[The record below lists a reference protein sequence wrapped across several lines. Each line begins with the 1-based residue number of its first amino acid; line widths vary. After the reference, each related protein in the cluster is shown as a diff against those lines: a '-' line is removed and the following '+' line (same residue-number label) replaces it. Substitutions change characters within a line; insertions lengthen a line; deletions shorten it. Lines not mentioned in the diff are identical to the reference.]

1 MILLKKLSGV
11 FLILTLLL
19 SGIPPLNAM
28 SRSTKIDSTCTVQV
42 PCRNFDTMLSDLG
55 KAKIEHQQYKNLQTS
70 YHTASTDRDLAKE
83 YAEKQ
88 RLEAEKYKGKSRR
101 RGWNTVY
108 LIAALVIETTII
120 ILKAVK

>member
-1 MILLKKLSGV
+1 MILSKKISGV
-11 FLILTLLL
+11 FLILTLLT
-19 SGIPPLNAM
+19 SVVKPLK
-28 SRSTKIDSTCTVQV
+28 SISQSTKIDTCTVQV
-42 PCRNFDTMLSDLG
+42 PCQNFDTMLSDLG
-55 KAKIEHQQYKNLQTS
+55 IAKIEHQQYKNLQVS
-70 YHTASTDRDLAKE
+70 YQTASTDRDLAKE

-108 LIAALVIETTII
+108 LIGALVVETTII